1 MGVPE
6 RAALCCG
13 MRFQRSE
20 AFGSQLRD
28 GEVRHYPR
36 GKVHIAPPEGHA
48 WQPLCGALLQ
58 GSAPQNKFVNVSARH
73 DADWCPNCVAAL
85 FGGWF
90 IATEHRA
97 RES

>member
-6 RAALCCG
+6 DAPFCHG
-13 MRFQRSE
+13 MRFQRRE

-28 GEVRHYPR
+28 GEIRRYPR
-36 GKVHIAPPEGHA
+36 GKVHIAPLAGHS

-58 GSAPQNKFVNVSARH
+58 GSAPRNKFVNVSARH
-73 DADWCPNCVAAL
+73 DADWCPHCVAAL

-90 IATEHRA
+90 R
-97 RES
+97 